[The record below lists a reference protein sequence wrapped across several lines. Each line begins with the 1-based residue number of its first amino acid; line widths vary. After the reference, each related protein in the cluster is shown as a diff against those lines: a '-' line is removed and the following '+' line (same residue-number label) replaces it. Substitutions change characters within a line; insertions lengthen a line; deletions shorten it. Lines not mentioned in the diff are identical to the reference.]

1 MTNYHVVKSVQHLH
15 SMSHDTRNA
24 GFSLLL
30 AIALVAGVSA
40 SARFLYSDAQA
51 SAAQLEGA
59 QVEQVACQ

>member
-1 MTNYHVVKSVQHLH
+1 
-15 SMSHDTRNA
+15 MSHDTRNA